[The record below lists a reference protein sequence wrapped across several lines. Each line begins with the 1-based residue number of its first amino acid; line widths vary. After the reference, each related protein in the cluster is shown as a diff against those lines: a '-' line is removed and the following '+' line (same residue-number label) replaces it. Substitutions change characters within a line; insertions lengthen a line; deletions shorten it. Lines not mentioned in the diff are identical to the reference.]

1 MTLHKFLTLS
11 ILLFS
16 INVVIGQSSDYS
28 KNYNDAVR
36 LMGSQKYDDA
46 IVFLDQAVA
55 AKSDYAEA
63 LFARG
68 QCFLMLGR
76 REEACR
82 DFYLSKAANWKASNE
97 YLEKY
102 CGEESPGR
110 HQTPINIKK

>member
-1 MTLHKFLTLS
+1 MKLFKFLPLL
-11 ILLFS
+11 ILLVS
-16 INVVIGQSSDYS
+16 VNSASAQSSDYS

-46 IVFLDQAVA
+46 ILLLNQAIA
-55 AKSDYAEA
+55 TKSDYAEA

-68 QCFLMLGR
+68 QCFLMLGK

-82 DFYLSKAANWKASNE
+82 DFSLSKAANWKASNE
-97 YLEKY
+97 YLDKY

>member
-1 MTLHKFLTLS
+1 MILSKYLPLLTLLVS
-11 ILLFS
+11 LNS
-16 INVVIGQSSDYS
+16 AYGQSSDYS

-36 LMGSQKYDDA
+36 LMGSHNYNDA
-46 IVFLDQAVA
+46 ITLLDQAIMI
-55 AKSDYAEA
+55 KTDYAEA
-63 LFARG
+63 IFARG
-68 QCFLMLGR
+68 QCYLMLGK

-82 DFYLSKAANWKASNE
+82 DFSLSKSANWKASTE